1 MLAARGTFQVAR
13 LEEAKTRADTQW
25 RTQLITFEA
34 EVKKRQ
40 SQTQAEL
47 AQLRAKV
54 TEVRCTFHQEQ
65 FCQAQRWGSS

>member
-1 MLAARGTFQVAR
+1 MSSCAALSFDGETFPLTLLSLLPQVTR
-13 LEEAKTRADTQW
+13 LEEAKSRADTQW

-54 TEVRCTFHQEQ
+54 AEVH
-65 FCQAQRWGSS
+65 